1 MSEEFKE
8 VTEEIQNA
16 EVTGE
21 SLGEA
26 DDAENVIGADE
37 NEFAAAAGEYSEP
50 KKTGQVGAYLY
61 GLLVILV
68 LVIAQS
74 AIQMIGLY
82 PIMQRCL
89 AASGGDVDK
98 YQQLYLAEI
107 ASSPAVQ
114 FSTLFGSLF
123 MLIIAAVW
131 YFFKYYRPA
140 KEEGRIEPLL
150 PRLKKPM
157 AIVTIVAGCIC
168 AFGLAVV
175 IQCLLSGF
183 IPDTSEM
190 VNELL
195 GDVIGTNIMG
205 VIAAVIVAPIAEELA
220 VRGIILRRAE
230 RSFGLVGCMI
240 ISAVMFGVFHL
251 NIIQGLYVL
260 PMGLFWGYIGYKY
273 KSVIPCIICH
283 MLNNLFS
290 VVTGGIDIHSLSTIL
305 IFLGV
310 AIVSG
315 AVTFLMIKKENSA
328 NAEELTETVG

>member
-89 AASGGDVDK
+89 AASGGDVEK
-98 YQQLYLAEI
+98 YQQLYLAEV

-131 YFFKYYRPA
+131 YFFKYYKPA

-168 AFGLAVV
+168 VFGLAVV

-183 IPDTSEM
+183 VPNTSEV
-190 VNELL
+190 VNEVLSN
-195 GDVIGTNIMG
+195 VVGTNIMG
-205 VIAAVIVAPIAEELA
+205 VIAAVIVAPIAEEIA

-230 RSFGLVGCMI
+230 KSFGLVGCMI

-283 MLNNLFS
+283 MINNLLG
-290 VVTGGIDIHSLSTIL
+290 VVAGNVDISSLSTVF
-305 IFLGV
+305 IFLGI
-310 AIVSG
+310 AIVFG
-315 AVTFLMIKKENSA
+315 TVTVLMIKKENS
-328 NAEELTETVG
+328 EKTEAGSGAVG